1 MHLSD
6 TGFVR
11 RFPDRFSFVRSTDLC
26 PAGDAVCC
34 EVVSR
39 VADRTTG
46 QPPVAWINSN
56 SRVQTDI
63 IEMDRPNPN
72 HDFQTTH
79 WSLVVGSRE
88 PDSAVRR
95 DSLEQ
100 LCQAYWYPLFAYLR
114 RRGQSHEQA
123 ADDVQSFFM
132 ELIDKDF
139 LQTVS
144 PEKGRFR
151 WFLMAAVQRHLA
163 KQAEK
168 QYAQKRG
175 GGRQFLSIDWGNAEE
190 RYQLEPV
197 DGWTAEKLF
206 ERRWGLTVLQQALEQ
221 IRAKQEEKG
230 KLDLYLALQPTLSGV
245 PMTQEQ
251 YLEIGERFSMLAST
265 VKVAALRLR
274 ENYRDAIREIV
285 AQTVSD
291 GLQVGDELD
300 QLLAALKG

>member
-1 MHLSD
+1 
-6 TGFVR
+6 
-11 RFPDRFSFVRSTDLC
+11 
-26 PAGDAVCC
+26 
-34 EVVSR
+34 
-39 VADRTTG
+39 
-46 QPPVAWINSN
+46 
-56 SRVQTDI
+56 
-63 IEMDRPNPN
+63 
-72 HDFQTTH
+72 
-79 WSLVVGSRE
+79 
-88 PDSAVRR
+88 
-95 DSLEQ
+95 
-100 LCQAYWYPLFAYLR
+100 
-114 RRGQSHEQA
+114 
-123 ADDVQSFFM
+123 
-132 ELIDKDF
+132 
-139 LQTVS
+139 
-144 PEKGRFR
+144 
-151 WFLMAAVQRHLA
+151 MAAVQRHLA

-175 GGRQFLSIDWGNAEE
+175 GGWQFLSIDWGNAEE